1 MQIRISRYHA
11 PKPSGATTLNGTS
24 LAAPKLS
31 ASEIWGLAS
40 DAEQYSTTVI
50 LPFEPLTFGFF

>member
-11 PKPSGATTLNGTS
+11 PKSSGATILNGTS

-31 ASEIWGLAS
+31 ASKIWGLAS
-40 DAEQYSTTVI
+40 DAEQCQKIVI
-50 LPFEPLTFGFF
+50 LPFGPLTFGFF